1 MDNRANALSPPSRPP
16 EDGGRRQLGF
26 RGTKQK
32 SAGVKLSPGASR
44 PFTARAVV
52 RLPGREG
59 PIERKKVLPDFIFTR
74 PFTNAVVSPLGGRKG
89 GSDG

>member
-26 RGTKQK
+26 RGTKEK
-32 SAGVKLSPGASR
+32 STGVKLSPDASC
-44 PFTARAVV
+44 PFTTRVVV
-52 RLPGREG
+52 RLPGKEQPAKSKR
-59 PIERKKVLPDFIFTR
+59 VLQYLIFTC
-74 PFTNAVVSPLGGRKG
+74 PFTCAVVSPLGGRKG